1 MLDVVRVL
9 AVMVCM
15 LAVMRMFTVIV
26 RAARR
31 RSSAVVS
38 RASRGL
44 SLLRFPAID
53 HAVIPFRAQSSM
65 LATE

>member
-9 AVMVCM
+9 AVMVRM
-15 LAVMRMFTVIV
+15 LAVMCMFTVTV

-44 SLLRFPAID
+44 WLLRFSAID
-53 HAVIPFRAQSSM
+53 HEVTPFCAQSSM

>member
-53 HAVIPFRAQSSM
+53 HEVIPFRAQSSM